1 MTARL
6 ATLTSSEALERDE
19 AASDTAL
26 ILEIMKASRVSKAK
40 EDTRKAS
47 EVAEEEHEGR
57 PTKPNFIEIGRSTL
71 KDEDL
76 KAMNDLGYF
85 GDRVKVHVVGDETTV
100 KTKNNEVVVFK
111 IFYWAGLQLS
121 MY

>member
-40 EDTRKAS
+40 DTRKAS

-57 PTKPNFIEIGRSTL
+57 PTKPSFIEIGRSTL

-85 GDRVKVHVVGDETTV
+85 GDMVKVHVVGDETTV